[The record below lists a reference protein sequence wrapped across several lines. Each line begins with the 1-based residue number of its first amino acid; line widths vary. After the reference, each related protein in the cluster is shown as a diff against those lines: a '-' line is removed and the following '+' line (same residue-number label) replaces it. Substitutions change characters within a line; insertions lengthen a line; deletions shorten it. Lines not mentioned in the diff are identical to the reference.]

1 MSALGVHNVSVRY
14 GKVPALHDVSFHL
27 NEGERLFI
35 SGPNGAGKSSLLG
48 AISGK
53 VATSH
58 GRIEMDGDLIAGRA
72 PEAIARLGLSM
83 VPEGREIFGTL
94 TVDEN
99 LRVGTGI
106 RRDRQAIEGDIA
118 EIYDAFPILGERR
131 HANAGAL
138 SGGQQQMLAIGRAL
152 MTNPKLLMVD
162 EPSLGLAPKI
172 VDQVYDTLIQLQQE
186 RGLTLI
192 IVEQSSARA
201 GRVGGRMIVLRSGQ
215 IVADGAVSDFAS
227 SDMLK
232 DAYFGQSQSQD
243 QAGPNPGAS
252 T

>member
-1 MSALGVHNVSVRY
+1 MSKLGVFDVAVRY
-14 GKVPALHDVSFHL
+14 GKVPALHEVSFQL
-27 NEGERLFI
+27 DEGARLFI

-53 VATSH
+53 VATRH
-58 GRIEMDGDLIAGRA
+58 GRIEMDGDMLTGRA

-83 VPEGREIFGTL
+83 VPEGRDIFGSL
-94 TVDEN
+94 TVEEN

-106 RRDRQAIEGDIA
+106 RRDKQAIEGDIA
-118 EIYDAFPILGERR
+118 EIFDAFPILGTRR

-152 MTNPKLLMVD
+152 MTNPKLMMVD

-172 VDQVYDTLIQLQQE
+172 VDQVYETLVRLQQE
-186 RGLTLI
+186 RGLTLV

-201 GRVGGRMIVLRSGQ
+201 ARVGGRMLVLRGGR
-215 IVADGAVSDFAS
+215 IVADGDARDFART
-227 SDMLK
+227 DMLK
-232 DAYFGQSQSQD
+232 EAYFGQSNGEV
-243 QAGPNPGAS
+243 AP
-252 T
+252 